1 MANVSIMTF
10 NILSILP
17 ILTLAGFGMI
27 VLIVDILSSRKLG
40 EKNLLAYLSLMG
52 IIVAAILARNSTGTT
67 LFSFNESFVIDN
79 YSLFFNFIFL
89 LSTGLVILISH
100 SYIKRE
106 EINHGEYYALILFS
120 TIGMMLMA
128 SGADLLNIYI
138 GLEVMS
144 ISIYILTGFKRSK
157 LISNEA
163 SLKYFLLGAFATG
176 FLLYGI
182 SLVYGS
188 TGAINLKQIAGFIA
202 DKGSISNP
210 LLLMGMALIIIG
222 LGFKVASVPFH
233 AWVPDVYEG
242 APTTIT
248 AFMSVGP
255 KAAAFAAFLRI
266 LMTAFGSTHYEW
278 QKIIYILALLTM
290 TVGNVVAIAQ
300 TNLKRMLAYS
310 SIAHAGYLLIALVA
324 ANDMGVSSVLFYI
337 LAYTFMNIGALAV
350 VIIVSQKGDEFIQI
364 HDFAGLG
371 FKHPGLAVAMSLFML
386 SMAGIPPTA
395 GFVGKFYIFSA
406 AIKSGYIGLA
416 VIGVINSVISVFY
429 YLRIMVIMYMKE
441 PTRDFN
447 PLTLS
452 PLIVVAV
459 VLSVIGTLHLGIFPS
474 KIMEIAQQS
483 ILILK

>member
-278 QKIIYILALLTM
+278 QKIIYVLALLTM

-350 VIIVSQKGDEFIQI
+350 VIIVSQKGDEFLQI

>member
-1 MANVSIMTF
+1 MVNVSIMTF

-17 ILTLAGFGMI
+17 ILVLAGFGMI
-27 VLIVDILSSRKLG
+27 VLLVDVLSSRKLG
-40 EKNLLAYLSLMG
+40 GKNSLAYISLIG
-52 IIVAAILARNSTGTT
+52 IITAAILTKNSTSTT
-67 LFSFNESFVIDN
+67 LFSFSETIIIDN

-89 LSTGLVILISH
+89 LSTGLIIMISH

-106 EINHGEYYALILFS
+106 EINYGEYYALILFS

-176 FLLYGI
+176 FLLFGI
-182 SLVYGS
+182 SIIYGT
-188 TGAINLKQIAGFIA
+188 TGTINLNQIACFIA
-202 DKGSISNP
+202 EKGGKSDP
-210 LLLMGMALIIIG
+210 LMLMGMGLIIIG

-242 APTTIT
+242 APTAVT

-255 KAAAFAAFLRI
+255 KAAGFAVFLRI
-266 LMTAFGSTHYEW
+266 FLTAFGSIHYEW
-278 QKIIYILALLTM
+278 QKIIYILAILTM
-290 TVGNVVAIAQ
+290 TTGNIIAIAQ
-300 TNLKRMLAYS
+300 VNIKRMLAYS

-324 ANDMGVSSVLFYI
+324 DNNMGVSGTLFYV
-337 LAYTFMNIGALAV
+337 LSYTFMNIGAFAI
-350 VIIVSQKGDEFIQI
+350 VIILSQKGDEFIQI
-364 HDFAGLG
+364 NDYAGLG
-371 FKHPGLAVAMSLFML
+371 LKHPLLAIAMSIFML
-386 SMAGIPPTA
+386 SMAGVPPTA

-416 VIGVINSVISVFY
+416 IIGVINAVISVYY

-441 PTRDFN
+441 PSREFS
-447 PLTLS
+447 PLTIS
-452 PLIVVAV
+452 PLIIAAIVI
-459 VLSVIGTLHLGIFPS
+459 SVIGTLQLGIFPS
-474 KIMEIAQQS
+474 KVMEMAQQS

>member
-52 IIVAAILARNSTGTT
+52 IIVAAILARNSAGTT
-67 LFSFNESFVIDN
+67 LFSFNESFAIDN

-350 VIIVSQKGDEFIQI
+350 VIIVSQKGDEFLQI

-452 PLIVVAV
+452 PLIVVAI